1 MEKTNSKI
9 ITLCFAISGMLV
21 GLTLSLLIKAFSG
34 AFAVVA
40 RAATSDLFRHGV
52 PLLVGFVVFAV
63 LQFNPK
69 IHKWADEVVT
79 EVRKVVWPSRKDTTA
94 MTIVVVVMVLIS
106 SLIISSFDLISGY
119 VINALMR

>member
-9 ITLCFAISGMLV
+9 ITLCFAISGIIT
-21 GLTLSLLIKAFSG
+21 GLMLSLLIKAFSG

-40 RAATSDLFRHGV
+40 RASASDLFRHGL
-52 PLLVGFVVFAV
+52 PILVGFVVFAA

-69 IHKWADEVVT
+69 VHKWAEEVVI
-79 EVRKVVWPSRKDTTA
+79 EVRKVVFPSRKDVTA

-106 SLIISSFDLISGY
+106 SVIISSFDLISGY
-119 VINALMR
+119 IINTLMR